1 VTTARILVVD
11 DDLWIQRT
19 TAAVLGQRGHQVT
32 LAGDPPS
39 AFALGC
45 RMRPHL
51 VITSVALPALDGWPW
66 WEQLRAVPACAHV
79 PFLFL
84 LPQDDASDE
93 VPGTLE
99 SDLCLRKPFRL
110 EQLERAVVLALGERA
125 VTSRSSEASPPE
137 EPDDGLPPRAPRS
150 VDPTKPSAGHRPLSA
165 FRGEID
171 QISLSSVLTV
181 LEMERKSGILLVER
195 DEGAARLYFRR
206 GRVVRANT
214 DVPSLTGAPA
224 VYEALSWATGSFDFL
239 AGDTGGVDEIQTS
252 TTYLLM
258 EGARR
263 MDEANEARRSETQ
276 RNKL

>member
-1 VTTARILVVD
+1 LVVD

-19 TAAVLGQRGHQVT
+19 TAAVLGQRGHQVA
-32 LAGDPPS
+32 LAGDAPS

-45 RMRPHL
+45 RIRPHL

-66 WEQLRAVPACAHV
+66 WEQLRAVPACAHI

-84 LPQDDASDE
+84 LPQGDASED
-93 VPGTLE
+93 VFGAL
-99 SDLCLRKPFRL
+99 SQDLCLRKPFRL
-110 EQLERAVVLALGERA
+110 EQLEQAVVLALGDRA
-125 VTSRSSEASPPE
+125 MISMPREPGVPGDMDDEPP
-137 EPDDGLPPRAPRS
+137 PRPPRA

-195 DEGAARLYFRR
+195 DDGAARLYFRR
-206 GRVVRANT
+206 GRLIRAST
-214 DVPSLTGAPA
+214 DAPPLAGAPA
-224 VYEALSWATGSFDFL
+224 VYEALTWATGSFDFL